1 MTRHPSGLL
10 AMSREVEQ
18 ALVRSRAVVALE
30 SSLVAHGLPPALGP
44 EVAREAQDRV
54 RERGAVPATV
64 AILDGIVRVGL
75 TDAELDRIANDP
87 EGARKVGPR
96 DLATCVVSGASGA
109 TTVAGTIA
117 VCTIAG
123 IHFMATG
130 AIGGAHRGWSS
141 SGDVSADLAEIAHS
155 SVCVVCSGAKS
166 LLDVP
171 ATLEHLESLGVP
183 LIGYGTDTFPLF
195 HVRDSP
201 HPVPDRADDAETIAA
216 AVAAHWGFAR
226 RGGVVVAQPVAEEHA
241 LAPAEVEAAIA
252 AALSEAATRG
262 VAGPALTPAVLT
274 ALHAATDGRSLDSNR
289 QLVVDNAGLAA
300 EIAVAYYRP

>member
-1 MTRHPSGLL
+1 
-10 AMSREVEQ
+10 MSPDVEQ
-18 ALVRSRAVVALE
+18 ALVRSQAVVALE
-30 SSLVAHGLPPALGP
+30 SSLVAHGLPPELGP
-44 EVAREAQDRV
+44 EVAREAQERV

-75 TDAELDRIANDP
+75 TDAELDRIAGDP

-96 DLATCVVSGASGA
+96 DVATCVVSGASGA

-117 VCTIAG
+117 ICTIAG

-130 AIGGAHRGWSS
+130 AIGGAHRGWAST
-141 SGDVSADLAEIAHS
+141 GDVSADLAEIAHS
-155 SVCVVCSGAKS
+155 AVCVVCSGAKS

-183 LIGYGTDTFPLF
+183 LIGYGSDTFPLF
-195 HVRDSP
+195 YVRDSP
-201 HPVPDRADDAETIAA
+201 YPVPDRADDPDTVAA

-226 RGGVVVAQPVAEEHA
+226 RGGVVVAQPVAAGSA
-241 LAPAEVEAAIA
+241 LRPAEVEEAVA
-252 AALSEAATRG
+252 AALADATARG
-262 VAGPALTPAVLT
+262 VAGPAVTPTVLA
-274 ALHAATDGRSLDSNR
+274 ALHDATDGRSLAANR
-289 QLVVDNAGLAA
+289 RLVVDNAGLAA